1 MDPFLEF
8 KYPRFMTTEDIKN
21 ELWQL
26 GVDTLS
32 EDRTELEKKLTQA
45 RICPRPRMHRKY
57 NKRGFK
63 SY

>member
-26 GVDTLS
+26 GHTCS

-45 RICPRPRMHRKY
+45 RTCPKPRIHRKY
-57 NKRGFK
+57 NKRGLK